1 MREYLRKT
9 AGTSAGVIAGCAAA
23 ATCLATPAH
32 AGSGVGG
39 IAGVF
44 NQGLGDMGKTVI
56 GVSMLGGLGLVGA
69 GLLKLKAASDSAGR
83 EPYGPGIWR
92 LGAGAGLVG
101 LTTMTGIFTDTATG
115 GAPTSA
121 LAVGTAKF

>member
-1 MREYLRKT
+1 MKFLANHGGAVSRVL
-9 AGTSAGVIAGCAAA
+9 A
-23 ATCLATPAH
+23 ATAAMTAVSGQAH

-39 IAGVF
+39 VAGVF
-44 NQGLGDMGKTVI
+44 NQGLDSMGKTVI